1 MHPPHSVDEEAE
13 DVELA
18 ALERDDGPLRRQ
30 ELGLRAVQRQL
41 HTRVLQGRHSM
52 GKLFWPELRF
62 EKSLEFWSDFL
73 QTKAEVQVYVRN
85 SIRQQIQITVFPF
98 PS

>member
-1 MHPPHSVDEEAE
+1 MHPRHSVDEEAE

-41 HTRVLQGRHSM
+41 HTGVLQGRHSIVN
-52 GKLFWPELRF
+52 
-62 EKSLEFWSDFL
+62 SLGFSLHSHLNFGPIRGSSL
-73 QTKAEVQVYVRN
+73 QADTLEQ
-85 SIRQQIQITVFPF
+85 
-98 PS
+98 